1 MSATKPADLHR
12 AVERAFNAGDVD
24 GLVELYEHEARMVR
38 DDGSVAQG
46 VDEIRDIWSGFVA
59 FGGHIVMETR
69 YAVEMGDT
77 ALLSNVWTFEGA
89 DLTFSSVSAEVAHRQ
104 QDGSWRYI
112 IDNPFGA
119 DPATAELTEQ

>member
-1 MSATKPADLHR
+1 MKPGDLHP

-24 GLVELYEHEARMVR
+24 GLIELYEDDARMVR
-38 DDGSVAQG
+38 DDGSVARG
-46 VDEIRDIWSGFVA
+46 TDEIRDIWSGFVA
-59 FGGHIVMETR
+59 FGGRITMATR

-77 ALLSNVWTFEGA
+77 ALLSNVWTFEGS
-89 DLTFSSVSAEVAHRQ
+89 DLTFSSVSAEVARRQ

-119 DPATAELTEQ
+119 DPALEH